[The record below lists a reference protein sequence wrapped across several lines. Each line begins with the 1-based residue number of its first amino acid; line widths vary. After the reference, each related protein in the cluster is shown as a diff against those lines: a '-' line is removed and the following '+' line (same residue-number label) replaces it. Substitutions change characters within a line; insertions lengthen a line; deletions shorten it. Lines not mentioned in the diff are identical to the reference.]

1 LGKIVVEKEFMST
14 IQKLVRSWRRDY
26 EHLEGVPF
34 LTVSQLSV
42 RYDGMPALDQIDF
55 SLEGEEFVA
64 VVGPNGA
71 GKSTLFKTIAGVI
84 TPTEGRVTL
93 GGHEPTGHICIAYLP
108 QRSDVDWG
116 FPVAVKDV
124 VMMGRV
130 GKIGLFRNPRPED
143 WEVVTNCLKMVNMEE
158 LINRQINELS
168 GGQQQRVFIAQALA
182 QEAELLLMDEPL
194 AGLDVPSQEEFFKV
208 LQLLRERSVTL
219 MVATHDL
226 GLAAAHF
233 DKVMLLNGSL
243 MGFGSQKEVFTE
255 KRLIEAYGNHLHLVQ
270 TEDGVVFVEHT

>member
-1 LGKIVVEKEFMST
+1 MST
-14 IQKLVRSWRRDY
+14 IKKLTRSWQRNY
-26 EHLEGVPF
+26 GHLEGAPF
-34 LTVSQLSV
+34 LTVSNLSV
-42 RYDGMPALDQIDF
+42 RYDGLPALDQVDF

-71 GKSTLFKTIAGVI
+71 GKSTPFKTIAGVI
-84 TPTEGRVTL
+84 TPTKGTVTL
-93 GGHEPTGHICIAYLP
+93 GGHDPTGHICIAYLP

-116 FPVAVKDV
+116 FPVTVKDV

-130 GKIGLFRNPRPED
+130 GKIGLFRNPTSAD
-143 WEVVTNCLKMVNMEE
+143 WEVVDQSLEMVNMAEMAK
-158 LINRQINELS
+158 RQISELS

-194 AGLDVPSQEEFFKV
+194 AGLDVPSQEEFFRV
-208 LQLLRERSVTL
+208 LKLLRERKVTL

-243 MGFGSQKEVFTE
+243 MGFGNPKQVFTE
-255 KRLIEAYGNHLHLVQ
+255 DQLVEAYGNHLHLMQ
-270 TEDGVVFVEHT
+270 TENGVVFVEHK

>member
-1 LGKIVVEKEFMST
+1 MNT
-14 IQKLVRSWRRDY
+14 IQKLVRAWRRNY
-26 EHLEGVPF
+26 THLEGASF
-34 LTVSQLSV
+34 LTVSDLSV
-42 RYDGMPALDQIDF
+42 RYDGLPALDRVGF
-55 SLEGEEFVA
+55 SLDGKEFVA

-84 TPTEGRVTL
+84 SPTSGRVTL
-93 GGHEPTGHICIAYLP
+93 GGHDPAGHICIAYLP

-116 FPVAVKDV
+116 FPVSVKDV

-130 GKIGLFRNPRPED
+130 GKIGLFRNPSAAD
-143 WEVVTNCLKMVNMEE
+143 WQVVEQSLEMVNMAKMSE
-158 LINRQINELS
+158 RQISELS

-194 AGLDVPSQEEFFKV
+194 AGLDVPSQEEFFHV
-208 LQLLRERSVTL
+208 LKLLRERKVTL

-243 MGFGSQKEVFTE
+243 MGFGSPGEVLTE
-255 KRLIEAYGNHLHLVQ
+255 EQLVEAYGNHLHLVK
-270 TEDGVVFVEHT
+270 TKDGVVFVEHK

>member
-1 LGKIVVEKEFMST
+1 MNT

-26 EHLEGVPF
+26 DHLAGAPF
-34 LTVSQLSV
+34 LRVTNLNVH
-42 RYDGMPALDQIDF
+42 YDGMPALEQINF

-84 TPTEGRVTL
+84 QPSSGSVIL
-93 GGHEPTGHICIAYLP
+93 GGHAPTGHICISYLP
-108 QRSDVDWG
+108 QRSDVDWS
-116 FPVAVKDV
+116 FPVTVKDV

-130 GKIGLFRNPRPED
+130 GKIGLFRNPGKTD
-143 WEVVTNCLKMVNMEE
+143 WEVVENCLGMVNMAD
-158 LINRQINELS
+158 LVDRQISELS

-194 AGLDVPSQEEFFKV
+194 AGLDVPSQEEFFRV
-208 LQLLRERSVTL
+208 LRLLRKRGVTL
-219 MVATHDL
+219 LVATHDL

-233 DKVMLLNGSL
+233 DKVMLLNGRL
-243 MGFGSQKEVFTE
+243 MGFGDPHEVLTE
-255 KRLIEAYGNHLHLVQ
+255 KQLIEAYGNHLHLVQ
-270 TEDGVVFVEHT
+270 TENGVVFVEHK

>member
-1 LGKIVVEKEFMST
+1 MNT
-14 IQKLVRSWRRDY
+14 INKLVRSWRRNY
-26 EHLEGVPF
+26 GHLEGAPF
-34 LTVSQLSV
+34 LQVSNLNV
-42 RYDGMPALDQIDF
+42 RYDGLPALDEIDF

-84 TPTEGRVTL
+84 RPTSGHVTL
-93 GGHEPTGHICIAYLP
+93 GGHDPSGHICISYLP
-108 QRSDVDWG
+108 QRSDVDWR
-116 FPVAVKDV
+116 FPVTVKDV

-130 GKIGLFRNPRPED
+130 GKIGLFRNPGASD
-143 WEVVTNCLKMVNMEE
+143 WKVVEESLAQVNMSEMSS
-158 LINRQINELS
+158 RQISELS

-194 AGLDVPSQEEFFKV
+194 AGLDVPSQEEFFRV
-208 LQLLRERSVTL
+208 LKLLRERSVTL

-233 DKVMLLNGSL
+233 DKVMLLNGRL
-243 MGFGSQKEVFTE
+243 MGYGSPGEVFTE
-255 KRLIEAYGNHLHLVQ
+255 EQLIEAYGSHLHLVQ
-270 TEDGVVFVEHT
+270 TEDGVIFVEHK